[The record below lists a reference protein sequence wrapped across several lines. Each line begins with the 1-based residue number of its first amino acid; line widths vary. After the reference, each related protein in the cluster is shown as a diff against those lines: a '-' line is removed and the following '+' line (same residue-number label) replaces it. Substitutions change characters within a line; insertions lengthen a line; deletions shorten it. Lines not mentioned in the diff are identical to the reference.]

1 MILNDKNQ
9 NDINTELL
17 NSYEF
22 EYIFSNK
29 PINRTDIKPK
39 KTEKTQLLL
48 KLKEKLKDIK
58 DCKLKESA
66 TQLVF
71 NDGNIESPVM
81 IVGEG
86 PGQKDRI
93 SW

>member
-48 KLKEKLKDIK
+48 KLKEKLKDK
-58 DCKLKESA
+58 
-66 TQLVF
+66 LVF
-71 NDGNIESPVM
+71 SVKQAYEKFSDITDFHFFNCYI
-81 IVGEG
+81 
-86 PGQKDRI
+86 
-93 SW
+93 